1 MNTSAQ
7 PPEEKAGAA
16 GSAPGKTSRARLFFR
31 PLLLVSAGLA
41 LLSLILRIVAS
52 RSAAF
57 ADFFTDHIASLPR
70 MLLGKLTSLLPFS
83 LGETL
88 ILLSPFLFVA
98 FLIIAWEK
106 LAERGGFLRLSSLLL
121 SVALC
126 VYTFSVFTFF
136 CGYQTSTID
145 RRLGMEKRAVSTDEL
160 YGTAMRLAE
169 EVNRLSPGLDY
180 ADTGFSVMPYSLDE
194 LSGKLCDAY
203 ASLHLRHP
211 FLQSFRTRVKPVAF
225 SVAMSYMH
233 TTGIYFP
240 FTGEANLNIDFPDYS
255 LPYTAAHELSHQRG
269 VSREDEANF
278 IGFLVC
284 MESSDPY
291 IRYSGALGVLEYV
304 LNALYGADS
313 ARYREVYGALLP
325 AVQGELRAYAAFFE
339 KYRESTAATVNEAI
353 NDSYLKYQGTEGT
366 KSYGMVVD
374 LAVAYYRAADGE
386 N

>member
-1 MNTSAQ
+1 MNKSTENNRETPVGESGEKVSA
-7 PPEEKAGAA
+7 
-16 GSAPGKTSRARLFFR
+16 ARFFFR
-31 PLLLVSAGLA
+31 PVLFVSAGLA
-41 LLSLILRIVAS
+41 LLSLLLRIIAG
-52 RSAAF
+52 RFAAF
-57 ADFFTDHIASLPR
+57 ADFFTDRIASVFR
-70 MLLGKLTSLLPFS
+70 MLLAKLTSPLPFS

-88 ILLSPFLFVA
+88 VLLSPFLLVA
-98 FLIIAWEK
+98 FLVVAWEK
-106 LAERGGFLRLSSLLL
+106 LSRRGGFLRMVSALL
-121 SVALC
+121 SASFFL
-126 VYTFSVFTFF
+126 YSFFVFTFA
-136 CGYQTSTID
+136 CGYRTSSID
-145 RRLGMEKRAVSTDEL
+145 RRLGMEKREVSAEEL
-160 YGTAMRLAE
+160 YETAEKLVE
-169 EVNRLSPGLDY
+169 EVNRLSPDLVY
-180 ADTGFSVMPYSLDE
+180 ADSGFSVMPYSLDE
-194 LSGKLCDAY
+194 MSEKLCDAY
-203 ASLHLRHP
+203 ASLHLRYP

-240 FTGEANLNIDFPDYS
+240 LTGEANLNIDFPDYS

-313 ARYREVYGALLP
+313 SLYREAYLSLSPEAR
-325 AVQGELRAYAAFFE
+325 GELRAYAAFFE
-339 KYRESTAATVNEAI
+339 KYRESTAAAVNEAI

-374 LAVAYYRAADGE
+374 LAVAYFGAQETAK
-386 N
+386 